1 MNKQITN
8 YKDQI
13 KLKLIRSL
21 PTNLKEIEP
30 DIVRNIIRK
39 ITESIVKNKL
49 DFNEKEELFE
59 SISSEILGH
68 GPIDSLLKDPLI
80 TEIMINGCNQ
90 IYAEKKGK
98 LSLTAIN
105 FYNNDQLLSFV
116 DKILS
121 SAGRRVTELE
131 PFVDARL
138 SDGSRINVVRP
149 PISVIPIVTIRKF
162 NFHTLNIQELIQLNT
177 LNSQISS
184 FLAAC
189 VKEQINIIISGGT
202 GSGKTTLLNTL
213 GCFIPKDERVV
224 IVENTRELHLEHP
237 HVVSLECRPPSI
249 DGKGEITLRQL
260 VKNSLHMRPNRII
273 LGEVRGEEALDVIQA
288 MNTGQQGSLC
298 TIHSNSC
305 IDSLERLQVLTLLG
319 NSNISSEVAMKQTIL
334 AIDLIVQMARL
345 KNGERKIMEVAEVT
359 KNNASIFTLRRIFVR
374 EGEKII
380 YTGTPP
386 SFYNK
391 LKLDGYTNPLFENNK
406 K

>member
-8 YKDQI
+8 YKHQI

-273 LGEVRGEEALDVIQA
+273 LGEVRG
-288 MNTGQQGSLC
+288 
-298 TIHSNSC
+298 
-305 IDSLERLQVLTLLG
+305 
-319 NSNISSEVAMKQTIL
+319 
-334 AIDLIVQMARL
+334 
-345 KNGERKIMEVAEVT
+345 
-359 KNNASIFTLRRIFVR
+359 
-374 EGEKII
+374 
-380 YTGTPP
+380 
-386 SFYNK
+386 
-391 LKLDGYTNPLFENNK
+391 
-406 K
+406 